1 MTLIKGLQY
10 NANEIFGRYL
20 LMSTASIIV
29 AIASFALGALLALLM
44 IPILVWLER
53 RGAGL
58 IQDRLG
64 PNRTNIGG
72 FRLGGV
78 VQSFADV
85 VKLLLKEEYYP
96 KHITKGKWLMMLAPV
111 ITFVAALLAFMVIPF
126 ADNIVI
132 AGESLRVQPLPVEYG
147 ILWFLAIGSV
157 GVIGVFFG
165 GWLSHNKYAL
175 LGSSRAG
182 SMMISYELPLGL
194 SILSLVLTYNTIDF
208 NAMVTWQSQTFFNF
222 LPAWGMI
229 IQPLAGII
237 LIISLFAETNRA
249 PFSVAE
255 GESEI
260 VAGFF
265 TEYTAMKFAMYFM
278 GEYVAMNTA
287 SAVIITMLFGGYQL
301 PWVTTATLLENFNHF
316 AWAVVIILPII
327 IIFFIRWMRKNNR
340 VRSTVSTDGGRS
352 FETKVLTIAL
362 VLMTL
367 CVEAILIYLIY
378 MPSILGTS
386 IAVTLFQIATFVV
399 KLMLFNLF
407 FILVRWTLPRFRY
420 DQVQNLGWR
429 YLLPLSLFNIFVT
442 SLIVVGV
449 NL

>member
-1 MTLIKGLQY
+1 
-10 NANEIFGRYL
+10 
-20 LMSTASIIV
+20 MSTPAIIV
-29 AIASFALGALLALLM
+29 AIISFALGALLALLM
-44 IPILVWLER
+44 IPVLVWLER

-64 PNRTNIGG
+64 PNRTNVGG

-85 VKLLLKEEYYP
+85 IKLVLKEEYYP
-96 KHITKGKWLMMLAPV
+96 KHIAKGRWLMMLAPI
-111 ITFVAALLAFMVIPF
+111 ITFVSALLAFMVIPF
-126 ADNIVI
+126 ADTITI
-132 AGESLRVQPLPVEYG
+132 AGESLRVQPLPVDYG
-147 ILWFLAIGSV
+147 ILWFLAIGSI
-157 GVIGVFFG
+157 GVIGIFFG
-165 GWLSHNKYAL
+165 GWISHNKYSL
-175 LGSSRAG
+175 LGASRAG
-182 SMMISYELPLGL
+182 SMMIGYELPLGL
-194 SILSLVLTYNTIDF
+194 SILSFVITYNSIDF
-208 NAMVTWQSQTFFNF
+208 NAMVAWQSQTLFGF

-229 IQPLAGII
+229 VQPLAGII

-265 TEYTAMKFAMYFM
+265 TEFTAMKFAMFFM

-301 PWVTTATLLENFNHF
+301 PWVTTETLLTNFNTF
-316 AWAVVIILPII
+316 AWTLMVVLPII
-327 IIFFIRWMRKNNR
+327 VTLIIRWMRKNNR
-340 VRSTVSTDGGRS
+340 VRPTVTSDGGRA
-352 FETKVLTIAL
+352 FETKVLSIAMIT
-362 VLMTL
+362 MTL
-367 CVEAILIYLIY
+367 IVEGILLYLTLI
-378 MPSILGTS
+378 PSPLGSS

-399 KLMLFNLF
+399 KLMIFNLF

-420 DQVQNLGWR
+420 DQVQHLGWY

-442 SLIVVGV
+442 AIVIVGV
-449 NL
+449 SL

>member
-1 MTLIKGLQY
+1 
-10 NANEIFGRYL
+10 
-20 LMSTASIIV
+20 MSTPAIIM
-29 AIASFALGALLALLM
+29 AIISFALGALLALLM
-44 IPILVWLER
+44 IPVLVWLER

-64 PNRTNIGG
+64 PNRTNVGG

-85 VKLLLKEEYYP
+85 IKLVLKEEYYP
-96 KHITKGKWLMMLAPV
+96 KHISKGRWMMMLAPV

-132 AGESLRVQPLPVEYG
+132 AGESLRVQPLPVDYG
-147 ILWFLAIGSV
+147 ILWFLAVGSI
-157 GVIGVFFG
+157 GVIGIFFG
-165 GWLSHNKYAL
+165 GWISHNKYSL
-175 LGSSRAG
+175 LGASRAG
-182 SMMISYELPLGL
+182 SMMIGYELPLGL
-194 SILSLVLTYNTIDF
+194 SVLSFVLTYNTIDF
-208 NAMVTWQSQTFFNF
+208 NTMVAWQSQTFFGF
-222 LPAWGMI
+222 LPAWGVI
-229 IQPLAGII
+229 VQPLAGII

-265 TEYTAMKFAMYFM
+265 TEFTAMKFAMFFM

-301 PWVTTATLLENFNHF
+301 PWVTTETLLTNFSTF
-316 AWAVVIILPII
+316 AWTLMVVLPII
-327 IIFFIRWMRKNNR
+327 VTLIIRWMRKNNR
-340 VRSTVSTDGGRS
+340 VRPTVTSDGGRA
-352 FETKVLTIAL
+352 FETKVLSIAMIS
-362 VLMTL
+362 MTVI
-367 CVEAILIYLIY
+367 VEVILLYLSLI
-378 MPSILGTS
+378 PSPLGS
-386 IAVTLFQIATFVV
+386 AIAVTLFQVATFVV
-399 KLMLFNLF
+399 KLMIFNLF

-420 DQVQNLGWR
+420 DQVQHLGWY

-442 SLIVVGV
+442 AIVIVGV
-449 NL
+449 SL